1 MNWIDNIF
9 TLKAT
14 RQFCHHAKET
24 NWKKTFYATVWLDTL
39 SKNYKEN
46 SYLIKAT
53 AHNSDFYTRTACN
66 TETSANAAF
75 LLSSE
80 DERLAPLL
88 LEK

>member
-1 MNWIDNIF
+1 MRKTQI
-9 TLKAT
+9 
-14 RQFCHHAKET
+14 E
-24 NWKKTFYATVWLDTL
+24 KKTFYATVWLDTL
-39 SKNYKEN
+39 SKYYKEN

-53 AHNSDFYTRTACN
+53 AHNPDFYTRTAYN

>member
-14 RQFCHHAKET
+14 RQFCHHAK
-24 NWKKTFYATVWLDTL
+24 DTL

-53 AHNSDFYTRTACN
+53 AYNPDFYTRTAYN
-66 TETSANAAF
+66 TETSANAAL

>member
-1 MNWIDNIF
+1 MR
-9 TLKAT
+9 K
-14 RQFCHHAKET
+14 RQIE
-24 NWKKTFYATVWLDTL
+24 KKTFYATVWLDTL
-39 SKNYKEN
+39 SKTW
-46 SYLIKAT
+46 LIKAT
-53 AHNSDFYTRTACN
+53 AHNPDFYTRTAYN